1 MKNKLIAIA
10 LLSFL
15 GFTTSFAQDIT
26 EATTKEDSLAIGWW
40 DRNTQLAINFSQ
52 ASFNEAWLGGGV
64 NNFALGFLFNNK
76 ADYTKG
82 KGLWSNDIQFQ
93 YGFINNKGQGTRK
106 SVDRLFLDSKYSR
119 KISDKWSWFA
129 GVNFISQFAGGFEY
143 NDDNTE
149 GNMISNI
156 FAPGFL
162 SEGVGVDYTPNKNF
176 KLSLGGATLRQTFVA
191 NDRVFNNTE
200 KDVEGVLRS
209 YGVERGKRILNEM
222 GFQAV
227 AAYNKDV
234 FENVNL
240 QWRYQAFVAYAPQL
254 KPIDHNINLIL
265 TAKVNKYLNV
275 NFSVIGIYDADAVE
289 EFQISQG
296 LAAGLSFQL

>member
-1 MKNKLIAIA
+1 MKKNIVAIV
-10 LLSFL
+10 LLSFMA
-15 GFTTSFAQDIT
+15 FTTYAQDISEMKT
-26 EATTKEDSLAIGWW
+26 REDSLAVGWW
-40 DRNTQLAINFSQ
+40 DRNTQFAVNFSQ
-52 ASFNEAWLGGGV
+52 ASFNDAWLGGGV

-76 ADYTKG
+76 ADFTKG

-93 YGFINNKGQGTRK
+93 YGFLNNKGQGTRK
-106 SVDRLFLDSKYSR
+106 SVDRLFLDSKYAR

-129 GVNFISQFAGGFEY
+129 GVNFISQFASGLDY
-143 NDDNTE
+143 NANPN
-149 GNMISNI
+149 GLMISNI

-162 SEGVGVDYTPNKNF
+162 SEGIGLDYTPNKNF

-191 NDRVFNNTE
+191 NNRVFNNTE
-200 KDVEGVLRS
+200 KDVDGTFRS
-209 YGVERGKRILNEM
+209 YGVERGKTMLNEL

-227 AAYNKDV
+227 AAYNKDII
-234 FENVNL
+234 ENVNL
-240 QWRYQAFVAYAPQL
+240 QWRYQGFVAYAPQT
-254 KPIDHNINLIL
+254 KPIDHNINLIV

-275 NFSVIGIYDADAVE
+275 NFTVIGIYDADAVE